1 MEDVNRPGFGS
12 LEEEL
17 EYWKDQAARNKQR
30 FGPAFVSKPFF
41 SLNVWLLRKMFNS
54 TDGCFGLGNVLFVF
68 CERKK

>member
-1 MEDVNRPGFGS
+1 MNRPGFGS

-41 SLNVWLLRKMFNS
+41 SYSCLTF
-54 TDGCFGLGNVLFVF
+54 
-68 CERKK
+68 KKDV

>member
-30 FGPAFVSKPFF
+30 FGPAFVAKPFF
-41 SLNVWLLRKMFNS
+41 S
-54 TDGCFGLGNVLFVF
+54 
-68 CERKK
+68 